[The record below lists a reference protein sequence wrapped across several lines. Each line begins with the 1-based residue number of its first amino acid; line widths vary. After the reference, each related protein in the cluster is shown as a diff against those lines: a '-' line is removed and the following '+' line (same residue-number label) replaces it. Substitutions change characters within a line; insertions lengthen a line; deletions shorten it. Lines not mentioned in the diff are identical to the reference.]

1 MSMTVDSQQVTGM
14 TAHAPHRSAAARQ
27 LRRTRMLTT
36 SLLGLFLVY
45 TLVPLLYVVISATK
59 TDQGLFESFG
69 LWFAPHFALFSNL
82 ERLFTFQSGVFG
94 RWLVNTAFYSVTSA
108 VGATLLSA
116 AAGYAFAKFR
126 FLGRRALFAL
136 TLGAIMIPQTALAIP
151 LFLLMSR
158 IGLVDTP
165 WAVILPCLVNPFGVY
180 LMRVYAEQS
189 VPDELLEAA
198 RIDGASEAAIF
209 FGMVLRLL
217 SPALITVLLLSF
229 VSTWNNYFLPLVM
242 LESNQLFPL
251 TVGLAT
257 WYQNASAGEG
267 GQALFSLVLTG
278 SLVSIVPI
286 GFLFLTMQRFWQG
299 GLAAGSVK

>member
-1 MSMTVDSQQVTGM
+1 
-14 TAHAPHRSAAARQ
+14 
-27 LRRTRMLTT
+27 L
-36 SLLGLFLVY
+36 
-45 TLVPLLYVVISATK
+45 I
-59 TDQGLFESFG
+59 
-69 LWFAPHFALFSNL
+69 
-82 ERLFTFQSGVFG
+82 
-94 RWLVNTAFYSVTSA
+94 NTAFYSVTSA
-108 VGATLLSA
+108 LGATLLAA

-126 FLGRRALFAL
+126 FAGRRMLFAI

-151 LFLLMSR
+151 LFLLMSKV
-158 IGLVDTP
+158 GLVDSP
-165 WAVILPCLVNPFGVY
+165 WAVILPSLVNPFGVY
-180 LMRVYAEQS
+180 LMRVYAESS

-198 RIDGASEAAIF
+198 RIDGAGEAAIF
-209 FGMVLRLL
+209 FRMVLRLL
-217 SPALITVLLLSF
+217 APALITVLLLSF
-229 VSTWNNYFLPLVM
+229 VTTWNNYFLPLVM

-286 GFLFLTMQRFWQG
+286 GILFLTMQRFWQG

>member
-1 MSMTVDSQQVTGM
+1 MSVTM
-14 TAHAPHRSAAARQ
+14 NTAMSATTRPSSSAQ
-27 LRRTRMLTT
+27 KLRRTRMLTT
-36 SLLGLFLVY
+36 ALLGLFLVY
-45 TLVPLLYVVISATK
+45 TVVPLLYVVISATK
-59 TDQGLFESFG
+59 TDEGLFSTFG

-82 ERLFTFQSGVFG
+82 ERLFTFQSGIFG
-94 RWLVNTAFYSVTSA
+94 RWLLNTAFYSVTSA
-108 VGATLLSA
+108 VGATLLAA

-126 FLGRRALFAL
+126 FTGRRALFAI
-136 TLGAIMIPQTALAIP
+136 TLGAVMIPQTALTIP
-151 LFLLMSR
+151 LFLLMSK

-165 WAVILPCLVNPFGVY
+165 WAVILPSLVNPFGVY

-198 RIDGASEAAIF
+198 RIDGAGEGHIF
-209 FGMVLRLL
+209 FRMVLRLV

-242 LESNQLFPL
+242 LESDRLFPL

-267 GQALFSLVLTG
+267 AQALFSLVLTG
-278 SLVSIVPI
+278 ALVSVVPTAV
-286 GFLFLTMQRFWQG
+286 LFLAMQRFWQG
-299 GLAAGSVK
+299 GLGAGSVK

>member
-1 MSMTVDSQQVTGM
+1 MSVLLETGSSRRVT
-14 TAHAPHRSAAARQ
+14 RKSAVLSPASRQ
-27 LRRTRMLTT
+27 LRRTRLLTT
-36 SLLGLFLVY
+36 ALLALFLVY
-45 TLVPLLYVVISATK
+45 TVVPLLYVVISATK
-59 TDQGLFESFG
+59 TDQDLFDTFG
-69 LWFAPHFALFSNL
+69 LWFAPHFALLDNL
-82 ERLFTFQSGVFG
+82 RKLFTFQSGVFG
-94 RWLVNTAFYSVTSA
+94 RWLLNTAFYSVTSA

-126 FLGRRALFAL
+126 FAGRRALFAM

-165 WAVILPCLVNPFGVY
+165 WAIILPSLVNPFGVY
-180 LMRVYAEQS
+180 LMRVYAQQS

-198 RIDGASEAAIF
+198 RIDGASEGAIF
-209 FGMVLRLL
+209 FRMVLRLL

-267 GQALFSLVLTG
+267 GQALFTLVLTG
-278 SLVSIVPI
+278 SLVSVVPI
-286 GFLFLTMQRFWQG
+286 AILFLTMQRFWQG